1 MAVTQRWGIYSD
13 DNSALALGNTQD
25 VLQAQSVEVALNRA
39 VEEFGFTR
47 SRELSSSFTCDDAT
61 SGANPHVNGT
71 GTGFPG
77 EAPGVLISYP
87 VGRNGVYQ
95 EAHSL
100 RGGSWSRVKR
110 QGVWES
116 WVKADDPLVLGGYVA
131 NLDTLSERRAII
143 PNRVVARSLGA
154 PVELGGVIETEI
166 IDSNSAVQVFEPLEG
181 GAWKRSKV
189 DGSWGEWAE
198 GSPSTDR
205 LVVYDGDLTL
215 GEAIP
220 GKMIGVLAN
229 TDGVLAGNRVEPGD
243 VWVFVAKQD
252 GWHGYKAGGSGAA
265 APVAPGSPSPPRLSV
280 HSVTQDSA
288 SVEWSAINGAT
299 SYEGRMDG
307 GPVETVASPWQI
319 SELSPNSSHV
329 AEVRSVGEA
338 GVSAWSAIAFK
349 TLAPQPVGLAWRK
362 ETVAGYTFDASM
374 NVSTTANTDDTVT
387 GTQVPYGR
395 FAQTALSMPNDG
407 FVEFTAHPAT
417 NNAYSIRLGTNS
429 SRMLDQ
435 AYVSFAPTRLEANI
449 PGGAGSGF
457 LRTDASGSARRYR
470 FVRTPEL
477 TRLDVFENGDW
488 TQLVVGPRMSG
499 SLVLKVAG
507 SGTPTDFK
515 VSSLAG
521 AGWSQ

>member
-13 DNSALALGNTQD
+13 DKSALALGNTQD
-25 VLQAQSVEVALNRA
+25 LTQAESIEIALNRA

-61 SGANPHVNGT
+61 SGANPHINGV

-77 EAPGVLISYP
+77 AAPGVLISYP
-87 VGRNGVYQ
+87 VGRNGIYQ

-116 WVKADDPLVLGGYVA
+116 WVKANDPLVLGGYVA

-154 PVELGGVIETEI
+154 PVELGGVIETDI
-166 IDSNSAVQVFEPLEG
+166 IDNNSAVQVFEPLEG
-181 GAWKRSKV
+181 GAWKRSKI
-189 DGSWGEWAE
+189 DGSWGGWSE
-198 GSPSTDR
+198 GSTSTDR

-229 TDGVLAGNRVEPGD
+229 ADGVLAGNRVESGD
-243 VWVFVAKQD
+243 VWVFVAKRD

-265 APVAPGSPSPPRLSV
+265 APVAPGSPSSPRLSV
-280 HSVTQDSA
+280 YSVTQDSA

-307 GPVETVASPWQI
+307 GPIGTVTSPWKI
-319 SELSPNSSHV
+319 SELSPNSSHM

-338 GVSAWSAIAFK
+338 GMSAWSAVDFK
-349 TLAPQPVGLAWRK
+349 TLAPKPVGLAWHK
-362 ETVAGYTFDASM
+362 ATIPGYTFDPSM
-374 NVSTTANTDDTVT
+374 NVSTTSSADDTVT
-387 GTQVPYGR
+387 GVQVPWGR
-395 FAQTALSMPNDG
+395 FAQTTLSMPGDG
-407 FVEFTAHPAT
+407 FVEFMAHPAT
-417 NNAYSIRLGTNS
+417 NEAYSIRLGTNI
-429 SRMLDQ
+429 SRANEQ
-435 AYVSFAPTRLEANI
+435 AYIAFTATRLEANI
-449 PGGAGSGF
+449 PGGVGSGF
-457 LRTDASGSARRYR
+457 LRTDAPGVVEKYR
-470 FVRTPEL
+470 FVRTPDS

-488 TQLVVGPRMSG
+488 KQLVAGPRMSG
-499 SLVLKVAG
+499 SLILKVTG

-515 VSSLAG
+515 VSSLSG
-521 AGWSQ
+521 VGWS